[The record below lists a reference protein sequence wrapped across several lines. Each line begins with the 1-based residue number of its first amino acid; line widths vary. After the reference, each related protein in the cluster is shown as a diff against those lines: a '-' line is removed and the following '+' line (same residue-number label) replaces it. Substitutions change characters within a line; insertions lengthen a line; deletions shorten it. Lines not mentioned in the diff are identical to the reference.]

1 MNGYYS
7 VFDPTGKKIADC
19 GSMKDAVTLVGR
31 RGEGHYY
38 QFKPIYETVEVKLL
52 ERPKL
57 PTKDIVVNM
66 DGGVGGSWKEVS
78 EKEFDEMFVEFND
91 KKKQTKQLPEDCQ
104 EPFIP
109 DFHD

>member
-7 VFDPTGKKIADC
+7 VFNPRGEKIADC
-19 GSMKDAVTLVGR
+19 GSERDAINLLGMRNR
-31 RGEGHYY
+31 RWEGHYY
-38 QFKPIYETVEVKLL
+38 TFIPFPGDTIEVKLL

-66 DGGVGGSWKEVS
+66 DGGVGGSWKEVVI
-78 EKEFDEMFVEFND
+78 KE
-91 KKKQTKQLPEDCQ
+91 LPQNCQ

>member
-78 EKEFDEMFVEFND
+78 YEKFDEIFVEFND